1 MLTGTV
7 IHRSNNAGP
16 LYPMSQT
23 AAPAQAQK
31 LKGEFAMTD
40 MGDLNFFLGIN
51 VQHTAG
57 GLFLHQTQFAHEIL
71 ERADMLHCKPIST
84 PVDTKAKLS
93 ATSGTPLPD
102 PTIYR
107 SIVGALQY
115 LTFTR
120 PDLTY
125 VVQQLCLHLHAPRS
139 SHRTAMKRVLR
150 YIHGTATHGITLHRT
165 GTDSLQ
171 AYSDAD
177 WAGCPDTR
185 RSTSGN
191 DRPPVLP
198 LPVCEEDIMCY

>member
-7 IHRSNNAGP
+7 IHRSNIAGP

-23 AAPAQAQK
+23 ATPAQAQQ

-51 VQHTAG
+51 VQRTAG

-125 VVQQLCLHLHAPRS
+125 AVQQLCLHLHAPRS
-139 SHRTAMKRVLR
+139 SHLTAMKRGSRLSYFPNSDTVSVFDR
-150 YIHGTATHGITLHRT
+150 HQSRSWAHVKYNNTERT
-165 GTDSLQ
+165 MEGRLT
-171 AYSDAD
+171 
-177 WAGCPDTR
+177 
-185 RSTSGN
+185 
-191 DRPPVLP
+191 
-198 LPVCEEDIMCY
+198 